1 MSMREHLLCQHHINE
16 RYIMTVTNGNGEAN
30 SVHPTKDQTVDIT
43 QGQTAVELAVA
54 GGSADL
60 PEKERKSD

>member
-1 MSMREHLLCQHHINE
+1 
-16 RYIMTVTNGNGEAN
+16 MTMTNGNGDAN

-54 GGSADL
+54 GGPADANSQAFGHGL
-60 PEKERKSD
+60 LMGIS